1 MKTVLVKI
9 AFIAF
14 LRVARGNLVAALYL
28 YRCELRRRCF
38 VALLTVQLF
47 YKKTGYFRYWGPTGY
62 EMLEVLYVNLL

>member
-47 YKKTGYFRYWGPTGY
+47 FTKKQGIFAIGDLLDMKCWRYC
-62 EMLEVLYVNLL
+62 M